1 MIRPGSSARRLCRG
15 RSVATT
21 HNITTEQKGR
31 IQWLYP
37 LSIVTAIAM
46 VVAWFPLGTLLHQ
59 QGQLS
64 ATAQQIAVIK
74 REQQALSAQQRTIAT
89 KAEATM
95 IARQLYQ
102 LVNPGQ
108 SLIQVLPGTS
118 AAEGVGSGDPGYQ
131 PLVAPSSV
139 SAAPVPSG
147 HTGSSGA
154 GGFFSRLVRT
164 LEFWR

>member
-1 MIRPGSSARRLCRG
+1 M
-15 RSVATT
+15 ATT
-21 HNITTEQKGR
+21 HNIATGTKGR

-37 LSIVTAIAM
+37 LSIATAIAM

-64 ATAQQIAVIK
+64 AAAQQIAVIQS
-74 REQQALSAQQRTIAT
+74 EQRALAAQQRTVAT

-95 IARQLYQ
+95 LARQLYQ
-102 LVNPGQ
+102 LVKPGQ
-108 SLIQVLPGTS
+108 SLIQVLPGT
-118 AAEGVGSGDPGYQ
+118 AAEGAGSGDPGYQ

-139 SAAPVPSG
+139 AATPATPATSAHAAPSG
-147 HTGSSGA
+147 WR
-154 GGFFSRLVRT
+154 GFVSRLVRT

>member
-1 MIRPGSSARRLCRG
+1 M
-15 RSVATT
+15 ATT

-95 IARQLYQ
+95 LARQLYQ

-154 GGFFSRLVRT
+154 GGVCSRLVRT

>member
-1 MIRPGSSARRLCRG
+1 M
-15 RSVATT
+15 ATT
-21 HNITTEQKGR
+21 HNIATGNRGR

-59 QGQLS
+59 QSQLS
-64 ATAQQIAVIK
+64 TTAQQIAVIQH
-74 REQQALSAQQRTIAT
+74 EQQALATQQRTIAT
-89 KAEATM
+89 KAEAAM
-95 IARQLYQ
+95 LARQLYQ

-118 AAEGVGSGDPGYQ
+118 TLDGGGDPGYQ

-139 SAAPVPSG
+139 SGAPVVHAPTASNG
-147 HTGSSGA
+147 V
-154 GGFFSRLVRT
+154 GGFVSRLVRT

>member
-1 MIRPGSSARRLCRG
+1 M
-15 RSVATT
+15 ATT
-21 HNITTEQKGR
+21 HNIATSTKGR

-37 LSIVTAIAM
+37 LSIATAIAM

-64 ATAQQIAVIK
+64 ATAQQIAVIQS
-74 REQQALSAQQRTIAT
+74 EQRALAAQQRTIAT

-95 IARQLYQ
+95 LARQLYQ

-108 SLIQVLPGTS
+108 SLIQVLPGT
-118 AAEGVGSGDPGYQ
+118 AAEGAGSGDPGYQ

-139 SAAPVPSG
+139 AAAPSTSSVHPRASS
-147 HTGSSGA
+147 TGWR
-154 GGFFSRLVRT
+154 GFVSRLVRT

>member
-1 MIRPGSSARRLCRG
+1 M
-15 RSVATT
+15 ATT
-21 HNITTEQKGR
+21 HNIATKQKGR

-59 QGQLS
+59 QGELS

-95 IARQLYQ
+95 LARQLYQ
-102 LVNPGQ
+102 LVKPGQ
-108 SLIQVLPGTS
+108 SLIQVLPGTA
-118 AAEGVGSGDPGYQ
+118 AAEGAGSGDPGYQ

-139 SAAPVPSG
+139 SAAPVTAAHSPS
-147 HTGSSGA
+147 TGS

>member
-1 MIRPGSSARRLCRG
+1 MAI
-15 RSVATT
+15 T
-21 HNITTEQKGR
+21 HNIATSDKGR
-31 IQWLYP
+31 IKWLYP

-59 QGQLS
+59 QGELS
-64 ATAQQIAVIK
+64 ATAQQIAVIQ
-74 REQQALSAQQRTIAT
+74 REQRALAAQQRTIAT

-95 IARQLYQ
+95 LARQLYQ

-118 AAEGVGSGDPGYQ
+118 LVAGAGGGDPGYQ

-139 SAAPVPSG
+139 SATPAAPARAS
-147 HTGSSGA
+147 SSGWR
-154 GGFFSRLVRT
+154 GFVSRLVRT

>member
-1 MIRPGSSARRLCRG
+1 M
-15 RSVATT
+15 ATT
-21 HNITTEQKGR
+21 HNIATKQKGQ

-59 QGQLS
+59 QGELS

-95 IARQLYQ
+95 LARQLYQ
-102 LVNPGQ
+102 LVKPGQ
-108 SLIQVLPGTS
+108 SLIQVLPGTA
-118 AAEGVGSGDPGYQ
+118 AAEGAGSGDPGYQ

-139 SAAPVPSG
+139 SAAPVTAAHSPS
-147 HTGSSGA
+147 TGS